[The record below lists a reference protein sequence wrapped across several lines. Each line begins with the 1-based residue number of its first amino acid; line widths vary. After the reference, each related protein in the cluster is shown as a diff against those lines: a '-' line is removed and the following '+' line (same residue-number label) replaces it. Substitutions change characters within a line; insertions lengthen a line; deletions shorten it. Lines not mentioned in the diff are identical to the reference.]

1 MASALIAQS
10 TTMSTNKID
19 PENPLPLYYQ
29 VYRSLVERIEAGEF
43 SDGKPLPP
51 ERQLTEEYSVS
62 RITII
67 KALSELKQEGR
78 VEGKVGRGTFVIQ
91 RAPYDAVPEARNI
104 LKAITFVCRL
114 ISHPYMGLIASG
126 IAHIA
131 EHHSFYLHIMSSY
144 ENQGQHPEL
153 QQVVIE
159 MASNISGAI
168 IYLGSGDAYRML
180 CTSLQELGIPI
191 VLVERHHPS
200 VTADRV
206 VFNDEEATYTMTT
219 RLIEQGHSRIAVV
232 VPQFDNT
239 SSTIRDRLLGYRR
252 ALTEHQ
258 LTYNEDLVWMDLD
271 VAFYLMED
279 PAEVRKAISRRL
291 WKQITREDVTA
302 VLTLNPDITN
312 IITQPSDSDG
322 LPQSADDIQRANITI
337 ATFGYVEPPLD
348 TRFPMVV
355 AIHPSEA
362 IGKVAAEMLFDRV
375 NGTVTGAPR
384 IVTIPMKVVT
394 RSVTELDFTE

>member
-1 MASALIAQS
+1 M
-10 TTMSTNKID
+10 NKID
-19 PENPLPLYYQ
+19 PDNPMPLYYQ

-43 SDGKPLPP
+43 SNGKPLPP

-67 KALSELKQEGR
+67 KALAELKQEGR
-78 VEGKVGRGTFVIQ
+78 IEGKVGRGTFVIQ
-91 RAPYDAVPEARNI
+91 RILSGEARNT
-104 LKAITFVCRL
+104 LNAITFVCRL
-114 ISHPYMGLIASG
+114 ISHPIMGLIASG

-131 EHHSFYLHIMSSY
+131 EHHGYYLHIVSSY

-153 QQVVIE
+153 EEIVTEI
-159 MASNISGAI
+159 APKISGAI
-168 IYLGSGDAYRML
+168 VYLGSGDAYRML
-180 CTSLQELGIPI
+180 CTSLQERGVPI

-200 VTADRV
+200 ITADRV
-206 VFNDEEATYTMTT
+206 VFNDEEATYGLTT
-219 RLIEQGHSRIAVV
+219 RLIKEGHSRIAVV

-258 LTYNEDLVWMDLD
+258 LEYNEDLVWMDLD

-279 PAEVRKAISRRL
+279 PADVQKAMSRRL
-291 WKQITREDVTA
+291 WKQITREEVTA

-312 IITQPSDSDG
+312 ILTQ
-322 LPQSADDIQRANITI
+322 QADPVGQAYIADVAQGISNFTI
-337 ATFGYVEPPLD
+337 ATFDYVE
-348 TRFPMVV
+348 TQVTTQFPMVV
-355 AIHPSEA
+355 AIHPSDA
-362 IGKVAAEMLFDRV
+362 IGKAAAELLFDRV

-384 IVTIPMKVVT
+384 IVTIPMRIVT
-394 RSVTELDFTE
+394 RAVTELNFTE